1 MVEDSLTL
9 AFTDNTP
16 KFSHLSHWASWFRGL
31 CWIGIC
37 FIESLPVLTFTSHP
51 NLCDHSKVIWKGMVR
66 TISENHPSAVN
77 RLLVQSLWQMTLSVG
92 TWIQRYLAFFP
103 SPCHPLNLFALLS
116 PARFSSP
123 AFLDTNHHLLQ
134 QAQNTGKLLLELA
147 HPSSYVGG
155 WIVGSVSTHLCC

>member
-37 FIESLPVLTFTSHP
+37 FIESLLVLTAHP
-51 NLCDHSKVIWKGMVR
+51 NLCDHSKVIRKGMVR
-66 TISENHPSAVN
+66 TIAENHPSAVN
-77 RLLVQSLWQMTLSVG
+77 RLLVQSLRQMTPSVG

-116 PARFSSP
+116 PARFSLQLSWTQTTTSCSRHKIQENCSWSWLIP
-123 AFLDTNHHLLQ
+123 AHM
-134 QAQNTGKLLLELA
+134 LEA
-147 HPSSYVGG
+147 G
-155 WIVGSVSTHLCC
+155 